1 MVVVKFEQD
10 GAIGVVT
17 LNRPD
22 VHNAINP
29 EMTIRLADLWQQL
42 RDDDTIRAVVV
53 TGAGEQAFCAGAD
66 LVESIPLMSGARAPE
81 TEWDRQV
88 LADLPSAWRAI
99 LRGFNVEKP
108 VIAAVNGLAVAGGM
122 ELLLATDIRV
132 ACDEAVFGLQE
143 VRWGL
148 FPAGGSTARLPAQV
162 PYPLAMEILLTG
174 DLFSAG
180 RAQEIGLVNYVTPR
194 DQLMPKAMELAR
206 KIAENGP
213 YAVRQVLKSAR
224 ECLGRPT
231 VEGLEIETELA
242 RGIYSTEDAREGPKA
257 FKERRKPV
265 FVGR

>member
-1 MVVVKFEQD
+1 MSVVEFEQD
-10 GAIGVVT
+10 GVVGIVT
-17 LNRPD
+17 LNRPE

-29 EMTIRLADLWQQL
+29 EMTIRLADLWGQI

-53 TGAGEQAFCAGAD
+53 TGAGDQAFCAGAD
-66 LVESIPLMSGARAPE
+66 LVESIPLMSGARPPE
-81 TEWDRQV
+81 TEWDRQL

-99 LRGFNVEKP
+99 LRGFDVEKP

-132 ACDEAVFGLQE
+132 ASEDAVFGLQE

-148 FPAGGSTARLPAQV
+148 FPAGGSTVRLPAQI
-162 PYPLAMEILLTG
+162 PYALAMEILLTG
-174 DLFSAG
+174 DLFDAD
-180 RAQEIGLVNYVTPR
+180 RAYAMGLLNHVTPR
-194 DQLMPKAMELAR
+194 DQLMPKALELAHR
-206 KIAENGP
+206 VAANGP
-213 YAVRQVLKSAR
+213 YAVRQVRKSAR

-231 VEGLEIETELA
+231 SEGLDIETELA
-242 RGIYSTEDAREGPKA
+242 RGIYATQDAREGPRA